1 MSRHSKTGMR
11 IFIFIWLGQM
21 GSLIGSSLTSFAL
34 GIWVYQNTQS
44 VTLLALI
51 LLSASLP
58 SSLIAPVA
66 GVLVDRWPRRWVMIF
81 SDFGAG
87 LSTLAIALLLFAGK
101 LEVWHICIASA
112 VSSGFSAFQLPA
124 YSAAT
129 TLLVPKQY
137 LDRASGMIQLG
148 RGVAQLLSPIL
159 GGLLLVTIQL
169 QGIILIDFL
178 SFLFGIIPLLLVKFP
193 EPKITSI
200 SHPQTV
206 QKSSLLQEVT
216 SGWDYI
222 TVRPGLLGL
231 LMFFTIS
238 NLLVGAVEVLIRPLV
253 LSFASP
259 AVLGT
264 MTSFA
269 GIGLLAGS
277 LIISTRG
284 GPKRL
289 IHSVIGFQLLGGLCI
304 VVAGLRAS
312 VPLITLAA
320 FLFFFGWPI
329 INACA
334 QVIFQKKV
342 AIDVQGRVFAIRQ
355 MVADASFPLAYVI
368 AGPLADKVFE
378 PLMVANG
385 PLAGSIGQIIG
396 VGPGRGIGLMLILM
410 GALTVLVAIAAYQY
424 PRLRLVE
431 DELPDVI

>member
-34 GIWVYQNTQS
+34 GIRVYQNTQS

-178 SFLFGIIPLLLVKFP
+178 TFLFGIIPLLLVKFP

-200 SHPQTV
+200 SHPHTV

-329 INACA
+329 LNTCV

-355 MVADASFPLAYVI
+355 MVADASFPLAYAI

-378 PLMVANG
+378 PLMISNG

>member
-1 MSRHSKTGMR
+1 MR